1 MPIISQEGVYVAGT
15 HGFPITCQ
23 LAAPEAGIFDDVT
36 AVTLD
41 LTRPDG
47 TTISPRSLPIPGA
60 VADPDRSL
68 VWVAQTGDLSIDGV
82 YHMSLTVD
90 YVGGARL
97 IFGGD
102 FRVTEE

>member
-15 HGFPITCQ
+15 YGFPITCQ
-23 LAAPEAGIFDDVT
+23 LATAQDGIFDDVT
-36 AVTLD
+36 EILLELV
-41 LTRPDG
+41 RPDG
-47 TTISPRSLPIPGA
+47 SAPNARTLPLPGA
-60 VADPDRSL
+60 IVDPDRSIQ
-68 VWVAQTGDLSIDGV
+68 WIAQNGDLSIDGV
-82 YHMSLTVD
+82 YHMSLRVD